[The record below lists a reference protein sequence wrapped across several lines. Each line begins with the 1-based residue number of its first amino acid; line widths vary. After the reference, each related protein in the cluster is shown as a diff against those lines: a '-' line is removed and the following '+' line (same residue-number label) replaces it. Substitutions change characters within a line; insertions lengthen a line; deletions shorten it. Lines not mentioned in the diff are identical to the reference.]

1 MQENKEGKIMKEE
14 KKNKYGYTPKLFNA
28 RSKKEL
34 RAQIRQYNDIK
45 KVVAKH
51 KAEEFLL

>member
-1 MQENKEGKIMKEE
+1 MKEE

-45 KVVAKH
+45 KVVTKH